1 MEQHVKSTLGLSDE
15 EFQKALEKGVVWETI
30 CSALERT
37 AQDDASYQ
45 KVAQAVEELRKKLGK
60 PRCGESLL
68 KTTSSS

>member
-1 MEQHVKSTLGLSDE
+1 MEKYVKDTLKLSDD
-15 EFQKALEKGVVWETI
+15 EFKEALNKGIIWETI

-37 AQDDASYQ
+37 AQDDPSYQ